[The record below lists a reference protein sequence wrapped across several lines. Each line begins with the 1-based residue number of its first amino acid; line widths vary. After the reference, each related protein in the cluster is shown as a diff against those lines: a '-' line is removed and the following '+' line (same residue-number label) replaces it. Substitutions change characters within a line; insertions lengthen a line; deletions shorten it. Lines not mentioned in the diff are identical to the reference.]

1 MFFIIIRDMMF
12 FIVMKNILSKGNVVY
27 IQNEEEIDVMLYQN
41 VFVIIDILMNNV
53 FYFNFFI

>member
-12 FIVMKNILSKGNVVY
+12 FTVMKNILSKGNVVY

>member
-1 MFFIIIRDMMF
+1 MFFIIIRDTMF
-12 FIVMKNILSKGNVVY
+12 FIAMKNILSKGNVVY